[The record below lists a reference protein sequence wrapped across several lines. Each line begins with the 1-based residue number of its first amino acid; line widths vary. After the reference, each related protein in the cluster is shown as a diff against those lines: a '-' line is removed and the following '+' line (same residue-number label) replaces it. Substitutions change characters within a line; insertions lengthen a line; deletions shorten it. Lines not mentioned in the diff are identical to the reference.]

1 VAELAES
8 LRAVIE
14 RTKDQPSPFDRH
26 RGNIAGL
33 AYAILLAESGDEAG
47 ARAQVAAIA
56 GARSGD
62 LPRDAYWLATMVL
75 LGEVS
80 AFLGDR
86 ERGVVLYDRLLPYA
100 GRNAPAGSG
109 VLYFGAV
116 SHCLGLLATLLAR
129 WENGARHFEAALRMN
144 ARMRAVPALARTRV
158 AFARLL
164 LARGTSEDRVRAGEL
179 LAQAQAT
186 ADELDMIRLAAEA
199 TELRERLPG
208 RRSPAGGNAADRL
221 GLSERELEV
230 LRLLAAR
237 RSNPEIAEALFIS
250 RATVRTHVDNILGK
264 LGVHSRTEA
273 VDVAVRAGL
282 LTTATSA

>member
-1 VAELAES
+1 
-8 LRAVIE
+8 
-14 RTKDQPSPFDRH
+14 
-26 RGNIAGL
+26 
-33 AYAILLAESGDEAG
+33 
-47 ARAQVAAIA
+47 
-56 GARSGD
+56 
-62 LPRDAYWLATMVL
+62 
-75 LGEVS
+75 
-80 AFLGDR
+80 
-86 ERGVVLYDRLLPYA
+86 
-100 GRNAPAGSG
+100 
-109 VLYFGAV
+109 
-116 SHCLGLLATLLAR
+116 
-129 WENGARHFEAALRMN
+129 
-144 ARMRAVPALARTRV
+144 
-158 AFARLL
+158 
-164 LARGTSEDRVRAGEL
+164 VRAGEL